1 MRAFSTA
8 GASSP
13 LSFVCFPLT
22 FRFTLCIFVVGGLQ
36 MGTDI
41 HSIAQVMRDGQW
53 VTVAIGIDGDQRSY
67 NTFAMLANVRNGTGF
82 AGCRTSTGFPVIHEP
97 RGLPDDL
104 EVDED
109 SDGVLV
115 DKSQLV
121 CAWDWDGNE
130 KPIDSPEAWRVKY
143 ITDEDPR
150 MSMGD
155 HSFSWCTLAE
165 LRAFIENV
173 AKKTETFLV
182 GVVSRA
188 DYEEHEKTG
197 KPYESWYGEDGRD
210 DHCHLVVNS
219 IVWPLPW
226 WDSPAGVG
234 VVYEEGGLADFY
246 THVHTSWPV
255 NAAEESR
262 LCQIEAALSL
272 VANRAGVNAD
282 NLRFVY
288 GFDS

>member
-1 MRAFSTA
+1 
-8 GASSP
+8 
-13 LSFVCFPLT
+13 
-22 FRFTLCIFVVGGLQ
+22 
-36 MGTDI
+36 
-41 HSIAQVMRDGQW
+41 
-53 VTVAIGIDGDQRSY
+53 
-67 NTFAMLANVRNGTGF
+67 
-82 AGCRTSTGFPVIHEP
+82 
-97 RGLPDDL
+97 LPDDL

-109 SDGVLV
+109 GDAVLI

-150 MSMGD
+150 MSMGY

-165 LRAFIENV
+165 LRTFIENV
-173 AKKTETFLV
+173 AKKTKTFLV

-188 DYEEHEKTG
+188 DYEEHQKTG
-197 KPYESWYGEDGRD
+197 KPYESWCGMISGPGVFVAGR
-210 DHCHLVVNS
+210 
-219 IVWPLPW
+219 
-226 WDSPAGVG
+226 VG

-255 NAAEESR
+255 NAAAKSR

-272 VANRAGVNAD
+272 VANRASVDAD